1 MHTPRK
7 RTPLLFLLCFLLG
20 GSLAAQ
26 QAATPARDQGYQ
38 RPPEPIAQMVEA
50 PNTPSVAI
58 DQQGEWMLLL
68 EQPGFPSIE
77 EVAAPE
83 LRLGGLRINPLNNG
97 GSRNSFFSGISLR
110 KVVDDGNPYPLQNL
124 PRELRISNVR
134 WSPDFSQ
141 VAFTNYGANDIELW
155 VINIATRTA
164 SRLAGGLND
173 AYYGA
178 PYQWLPNG
186 QGLLVK
192 TVAQK
197 RGPKPDGQQ
206 TPAGPVIQEN
216 IGGERP
222 SRTYQDLLQNSQDE
236 TLFDY
241 YLTAQL
247 QHIDL
252 SGTARPVGK
261 AGVIKSF
268 QLAPDGQHLLVEQLQ
283 RPYSYLVPSYYF
295 PYSVSVWNLQGQLVK
310 QIAQLPLAEDIPI
323 AFDAVPKGPRSF
335 SWHPAQPATLY
346 WAEAQD
352 EGNPA
357 LEVEHRDFVYL
368 QKAPFSEQ
376 PLLLAKTQYRFRGAD
391 WGNAGE
397 LAIVYER
404 WWKTRRERWVQ
415 LNPSQPQAA
424 PVVLR
429 DQNYEDLYKDLGSAV
444 TFVNQYG
451 RSVLLQQ
458 GGDIFLIGEGY
469 SPEGN
474 RPYLSRFTLASQTN
488 TVLWRSQAP
497 YYERPVDV
505 LALQPLRLLTRRE
518 SLQEPPNYFVY
529 QARGRKNALART
541 QITNFPHPTP
551 QLKGV
556 KKELVEYS
564 RTDGVK
570 LTATLYLPEGYDP
583 KSGQRLPVLIWA
595 YPREYK
601 SADAAAQVRRSPYQ
615 FTRVSW
621 GSPIYFVTQGYAVL
635 DGAEMPIVGEGDKQ
649 PNDSFVAQLHMNAE
663 AAINKL
669 VSMGVADPQRVA
681 VGGHSYGAF
690 MTANLLTHTR
700 LFAAGIARSG
710 AYNRTLTPFG
720 FQAEERTYWQ
730 APEVYNTMS
739 PFMHAHSMKTPLLLI
754 HGEADNNSGT
764 FPIQSERYYN
774 ALKGHGATTRLVVL
788 PAESHGYRAKESV
801 LHMLWETNRWLEQY
815 VKNRPE
821 AESSAGGTD

>member
-1 MHTPRK
+1 MHHHTSVRLALLLLC
-7 RTPLLFLLCFLLG
+7 LLFWTG
-20 GSLAAQ
+20 LAAQ
-26 QAATPARDQGYQ
+26 QAPLPTQQQGYQ

-50 PNTPSVAI
+50 PNTPAVLI
-58 DQQGEWMLLL
+58 DQRGEWLLLL

-83 LRLGGLRINPLNNG
+83 LRLGGLRINPRNNG
-97 GSRNSFFSGISLR
+97 GSRNSFYSGISLR
-110 KVVDDGNPYPLQNL
+110 KMVDDGKAYPLQNL
-124 PRELRISNVR
+124 PAELRISNVR
-134 WSPDFSQ
+134 WSPDFSR
-141 VAFTNYGANDIELW
+141 VAFTNYGADDIELW
-155 VINIATRTA
+155 VLDINSRTA
-164 SRLAGGLND
+164 SRLATGLND

-178 PYQWLPNG
+178 PYQWQPDG

-192 TVAQK
+192 TIPK
-197 RGPKPDGQQ
+197 NRGPRPDERQ
-206 TPAGPVIQEN
+206 TPGGPVIQQN
-216 IGGERP
+216 IGGEKP

-236 TLFDY
+236 ALFDY
-241 YLTAQL
+241 YLSAQL
-247 QHIDL
+247 QRIDL
-252 SGTARPVGK
+252 QGAATPLGK
-261 AGVIKSF
+261 PALFKSF
-268 QLAPDGQHLLVEQLQ
+268 QLAPDGQHLLVEQIL

-295 PYSVSVWNLQGQLVK
+295 PYSVEVWNQQGGLVK

-323 AFDAVPKGPRSF
+323 AFDAVPRGPRSF

-352 EGNPA
+352 QGNPA
-357 LEVEHRDFVYL
+357 QEVEHRDFVYL

-376 PLLLAKTQYRFRGAD
+376 PVLLAKTQYRYRGAD
-391 WGNAGE
+391 WSEDNQ

-404 WWKTRRERWVQ
+404 WWKTRRERWLQV
-415 LNPSQPQAA
+415 NPAKPQAS
-424 PVVLR
+424 PKVLR
-429 DQNYEDLYKDLGSAV
+429 DQNYEDLYKDMGDLV
-444 TFVNQYG
+444 TYSTPRGQ
-451 RSVLLQQ
+451 RVLLRQ
-458 GGDIFLIGEGY
+458 GGDLFLISEGY

-474 RPYLSRFTLASQTN
+474 RPYLSRFTLASGAN
-488 TVLWRSQAP
+488 TILWRSEAP

-505 LALQPLRLLTRRE
+505 LNLQPLRLLTRRE
-518 SLQEPPNYFVY
+518 SLQDPPNYFLH
-529 QARGRKNALART
+529 QAKSRRGQLVR
-541 QITNFPHPTP
+541 QQVTNFPHPTP

-564 RTDGVK
+564 RADGVK

-583 KSGQRLPVLIWA
+583 SSGERLPVLIWA

-621 GSPIYFVTQGYAVL
+621 GSPIYFVTQGYAIL

-649 PNDSFVAQLHMNAE
+649 PNDSFVEQLRMNAE
-663 AAINKL
+663 AAISKL
-669 VSMGVADPQRVA
+669 ESMGVGDPKRVA

-690 MTANLLTHTR
+690 MTANLLTHTN

-730 APEVYNTMS
+730 APDIYNTMS

-774 ALKGHGATTRLVVL
+774 ALKGHGATTRLVML
-788 PAESHGYRAKESV
+788 PAESHGYRARESV
-801 LHMLWETNRWLEQY
+801 LHMLWETSQWLDKY
-815 VKNRPE
+815 VKNRPQE
-821 AESSAGGTD
+821 DEGTR